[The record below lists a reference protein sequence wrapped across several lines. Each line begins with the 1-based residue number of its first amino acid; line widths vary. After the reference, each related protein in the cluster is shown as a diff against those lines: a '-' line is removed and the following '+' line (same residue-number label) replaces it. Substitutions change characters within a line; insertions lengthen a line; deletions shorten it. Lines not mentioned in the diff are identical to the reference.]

1 MLEIFFT
8 EPLFNTCYIFNIN
21 LIYSVQFIHSV
32 MSNSLQPHG
41 WQHTRL
47 PHRSPTSEACL
58 NSHPSSWWC
67 HPNIWT
73 SVVPFSSCLP
83 SFPAS
88 GSFPRSQFFA
98 SGSQSIGASA
108 SATVL
113 PMNIQDWFPLGWTG
127 WILLLSK
134 ELSRVF
140 SNTTVWKH
148 QLFCAQLSLWFNSHI
163 HTWLLKKTQLCL
175 YGCFLVMWCLCF
187 SICCLGF
194 SLLFFPKKQE
204 SFNFMAAVTICSDF
218 GAPPK

>member
-1 MLEIFFT
+1 MLEIIFT

-32 MSNSLQPHG
+32 TSNSLQPPG

-58 NSHPSSWWC
+58 NSYPSSWWC

-73 SVVPFSSCLP
+73 SVVPFSSCLQ

-163 HTWLLKKTQLCL
+163 RTRLLKKTQLCL
-175 YGCFLVMWCLCF
+175 YGCFLAMWCLCF

-194 SLLFFPKKQE
+194 SLPFFPRSKSLLISWLQSPSEWFWSPSK
-204 SFNFMAAVTICSDF
+204 
-218 GAPPK
+218 